1 MDDDGGLLEAWR
13 RGDLR
18 AGDALVERYSA
29 IVVRFFR
36 SKLGDDIDDFVQQT
50 FTDVVRARDRL
61 SSGSFRAY
69 LLSVARHRLVDELR
83 RRFRRPEALDIAT
96 MSLED
101 IGTSLSQRFAR
112 DERKLA
118 MLRALRGLPVDFQI
132 VLELAY
138 WEDLSGA
145 EIAVVLGVPPNT
157 VRSRLARARVALREA
172 LPPGEPLPADTS
184 NTES

>member
-13 RGDLR
+13 GGDLR
-18 AGDALVERYSA
+18 AGDALVERHSA

-61 SSGSFRAY
+61 SGSFRAY
-69 LLSVARHRLVDELR
+69 LLAVARHRLVDELR
-83 RRFRRPEALDIAT
+83 RRLRRPEALDIAT

-145 EIAVVLGVPPNT
+145 EIAEVVGVPPNT
-157 VRSRLARARVALREA
+157 VRSRLARAREALRAA
-172 LPPGEPLPADTS
+172 LPSGEPLPVDTS